1 MLQRLQKLI
10 AQAGIA
16 SRRNAE
22 VLIEKGQVSVNGKQ
36 ATIGQSADSDK
47 DVIEVNGERIK
58 SEKFEYLILNK
69 PKNVVTTLA
78 DERDRT
84 TVRELIDVPER
95 VFPVGRLDR
104 NATGLVVLTNDG
116 ALANRMMHPRYETL
130 KTYVATLSSPV
141 SEQLLARLRNGVIIG
156 KSKVQVHQV
165 QQKGIHKVELG
176 IHEGRKHIIKKLF
189 VKLGTHVDALE
200 RTKLGLLELGTLQQG
215 EWRLLTS
222 LEVAKLKK
230 ELKL

>member
-1 MLQRLQKLI
+1 MLQRLQKII

-22 VLIEKGQVSVNGKQ
+22 VLIEKGVVSVNGKQ
-36 ATIGQSADSDK
+36 ASIGQSADPDK
-47 DVIEVNGERIK
+47 DVIEVNGEPIT
-58 SEKFEYLILNK
+58 SEQFVYILLNK

-84 TVRELIDVPER
+84 TVRDLIDVPER

-104 NATGLVVLTNDG
+104 NATGLVLLTNDG

-141 SEQLLARLRNGVIIG
+141 SESLLSRLRNGVIVDRG
-156 KSKVQVHQV
+156 KVQVHQV
-165 QQKGIHKVELG
+165 QQKGIHKVELS
-176 IHEGRKHIIKKLF
+176 IHEGRKHIIKKIF

-200 RTKLGLLELGTLQQG
+200 RTKLGMLELGKLQQG
-215 EWRLLTS
+215 EWRKLS
-222 LEVAKLKK
+222 PQEVSALKK